1 MYAAIAI
8 CVAYLLGSI
17 PFGLL
22 LVRWR
27 TGRDVRA
34 SGSGNIGATNVLRT
48 SGKALGILTLLLDTA
63 KGSVAVLLAG
73 SLTDGDP
80 LALAAS
86 AVAVICGHMFPVWL
100 GFKGGKAVASALGA
114 FAVLAPWAMLATTI
128 IFLALCW
135 KTRIVSLSSIA
146 AAAVLPL
153 GVWLLSHN
161 LLFLAA
167 AAIAAM
173 LVIYKHKSNIARLR
187 AGTENRLGSKA

>member
-1 MYAAIAI
+1 MNAAIAI

-34 SGSGNIGATNVLRT
+34 AGSGNIGATNVLRT
-48 SGKALGILTLLLDTA
+48 SGKALGIATLLLDTA
-63 KGSVAVLLAG
+63 KGSAAVVLAQWLTGDDSVAM
-73 SLTDGDP
+73 
-80 LALAAS
+80 AAS
-86 AVAVICGHMFPVWL
+86 AVAVLCGHMFPVWL

-114 FAVLAPWAMLATTI
+114 FLVLTPWAMLATGI
-128 IFLALCW
+128 IFVALCW

-153 GVWLLSHN
+153 GVWLLTHSWIY
-161 LLFLAA
+161 LTAA
-167 AAIAAM
+167 TIAAV

-187 AGTENRLGSKA
+187 AGTESRLGSNA

>member
-1 MYAAIAI
+1 MHAVIAI

-27 TGRDVRA
+27 TGRDVRTA
-34 SGSGNIGATNVLRT
+34 GSGNIGATNVLRT
-48 SGKALGILTLLLDTA
+48 SGKSLGILTLVLDTV
-63 KGSVAVLLAG
+63 KGSAAVLFAG
-73 SLTDGDP
+73 WLTGGDSMVS
-80 LALAAS
+80 AAS
-86 AVAVICGHMFPVWL
+86 AVAVLCGHMFPVWL
-100 GFKGGKAVASALGA
+100 GFRGGKAVASALGA
-114 FAVLAPWAMLATTI
+114 FLVLTPWAMVATGI
-128 IFLALCW
+128 IFIVMCW

-153 GVWLLSHN
+153 GVWLLTHN
-161 LLFLAA
+161 LIFLAA
-167 AAIAAM
+167 ATISAA